1 MYPSAERCP
10 SCSSADWV
18 AVPQVLVMS
27 NLHREEVMHRD
38 LKLENV
44 MVDENGDLYLIDFGL
59 AYLKGRDNKG
69 DKSDGIPLQYDYMG
83 TQCNMAPEILNEKGY
98 DDKVDTWALGVM
110 IYEMGCGK
118 VRFAG

>member
-1 MYPSAERCP
+1 M
-10 SCSSADWV
+10 
-18 AVPQVLVMS
+18 PQVLVLS
-27 NLHREEVMHRD
+27 NLHREEVIHRD
-38 LKLENV
+38 FKLENV
-44 MVDENGDLYLIDFGL
+44 MVDKHGDLYVIDFGL

-83 TQCNMAPEILNEKGY
+83 TQCNMAPEIFNEKGY
-98 DDKVDTWALGVM
+98 DDKVDTCALGVM